1 MFSNITTKWST
12 TVDDINPEDWISIY
26 GTDIIKSQN
35 FFKANENSGFE
46 GVTFYYLQVFV
57 NAKIAAIVPCFNYN
71 IDLVNLTTSLFV
83 KKSIRRIR
91 KIKPSFCQL
100 STFVTGSYAATCEH
114 FIEFSTS
121 LKENEIRKI
130 SG

>member
-46 GVTFYYLQVFV
+46 GVAFYYLQVFV

-83 KKSIRRIR
+83 KKALDVFA
-91 KIKPSFCQL
+91 KL
-100 STFVTGSYAATCEH
+100 SPLSANCLHLLQDLTLQHA
-114 FIEFSTS
+114 
-121 LKENEIRKI
+121 NI
-130 SG
+130 S